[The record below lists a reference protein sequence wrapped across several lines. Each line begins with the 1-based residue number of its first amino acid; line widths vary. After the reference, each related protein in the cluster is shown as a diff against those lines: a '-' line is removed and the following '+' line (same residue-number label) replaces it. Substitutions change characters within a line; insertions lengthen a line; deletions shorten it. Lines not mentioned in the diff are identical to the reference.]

1 MPRDTTV
8 RQRVIDFLVERGPVE
23 DKSGR
28 ATSRLKQSVGYQGGD
43 AGFIRI
49 VSLMA
54 ESGDLVR
61 EVRGKRTYRISL
73 SAELAARTPP
83 ATFRPVTAGGTSSTP
98 LSSPRPST
106 GLSVMSRPA
115 PDGQVDYEQ
124 LAAAVLN
131 RVAKAVAADA
141 EGTDGRNAGDDRGA
155 WARRRIDQLEA
166 KVATLQR
173 DLARARAEAQA
184 VTGERDELQSR
195 YEAATHNIE
204 VLTEQQGGRPAPV
217 TDRAAEGL
225 DSEEQALLYRLRGP
239 SGSRPPHDQRR
250 SASPDRVG

>member
-1 MPRDTTV
+1 VPRDTTV

-73 SAELAARTPP
+73 SAELAARTPL
-83 ATFRPVTAGGTSSTP
+83 SST
-98 LSSPRPST
+98 RPST

-115 PDGQVDYEQ
+115 PDGQIDYEQ
-124 LAAAVLN
+124 LAAAVLS
-131 RVAKAVAADA
+131 RVAKAVSDA
-141 EGTDGRNAGDDRGA
+141 EGTDRRNAGDDRAA

-173 DLARARAEAQA
+173 ELARARAEVQA

-195 YEAATHNIE
+195 YDAATHNIE
-204 VLTEQQGGRPAPV
+204 VLTEQQGARPAPI

-239 SGSRPPHDQRR
+239 SGSRPPHGQRR